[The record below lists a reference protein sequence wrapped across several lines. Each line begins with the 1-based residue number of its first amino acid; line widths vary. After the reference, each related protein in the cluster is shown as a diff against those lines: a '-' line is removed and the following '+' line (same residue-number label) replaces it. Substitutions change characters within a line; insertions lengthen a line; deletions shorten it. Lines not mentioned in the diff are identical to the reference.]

1 MKIHRLVLP
10 AVLVAG
16 LAGCCGPTKTPAPAA
31 TRYGLENTAKV
42 VLADETVQPAVE
54 CTGLQEARRKDGR
67 LEIVASF
74 KNRGLVTLR
83 VEVSAVFK
91 GAAGEL
97 LPGETPWHRLTLEG
111 NNTVVARFVSPDG
124 RARDFAVRVRSAR

>member
-10 AVLVAG
+10 AMMLVG
-16 LAGCCGPTKTPAPAA
+16 LAGCCGSTKTPPPAA
-31 TRYGLENTAKV
+31 TRYALENTAKV

-54 CTGLQEARRKDGR
+54 CTGLQETRRKDGR

-74 KNRGLVTLR
+74 KNRGLATLP

-91 GAAGEL
+91 GAAGEP
-97 LPGETPWHRLTLEG
+97 LPGETVWHRLTLEG
-111 NNTVVARFVSPDG
+111 NNTVVARFVSPDD
-124 RARDFAVRVRSAR
+124 RARDFTVRVRSAR